1 MIMDEVDYSVPKDES
16 ELEQLVGK
24 SVGVIYFGHKKVEP
38 LVLLQREPFPGEI
51 RKPYEFIRQC
61 EGARGIPTMGIL
73 GLVVFPED
81 LDFLADGVRLNSSL
95 DATYMPQGQPEMYE
109 ERLQLLKQNKLWRSF
124 IIP

>member
-1 MIMDEVDYSVPKDES
+1 MDEVNYSIPKDER

-24 SVGVIYFGHKKVEP
+24 TVGVIYFDHKKVEP
-38 LVLLQREPFPGEI
+38 LVLLQREPFPNER

-61 EGARGIPTMGIL
+61 EGAGGIPTMGIL

-81 LDFLADGVRLNSSL
+81 FDFLADCIRLNRSL
-95 DATYMPQGQPEMYE
+95 TATYMPQGQPEMYE

-124 IIP
+124 IIQ